1 MERQVKDYVY
11 AALGF
16 AVISL
21 FGSLLSFLN
30 IISLLTTYQ
39 FLLKARKRGIN
50 EKLDKIIEILFQA
63 SILFTICITVLYMS
77 IKL

>member
-1 MERQVKDYVY
+1 MERQVNDYVY
-11 AALGF
+11 VALGF

-39 FLLKARKRGIN
+39 LLLEARKRGIN